1 MSPSAWLG
9 GRAHAV
15 LYTHSFLNHLER
27 LGVRVVNGSRAYVT
41 ETSKALQLSL
51 LERLGL
57 PYPRARGI
65 HHASQAPA
73 AATGLRCPVVGK
85 PNIGGGGGGGRR
97 WRGPERL
104 ADAAA
109 R

>member
-27 LGVRVVNGSRAYVT
+27 LGVRVINGSRAYVT

-57 PYPRARGI
+57 PDPRARGI
-65 HHASQAPA
+65 HHPSQAPA
-73 AATGLRCPVVGK
+73 AAAGVRFPVAGK
-85 PNIGGGGGGGRR
+85 PTIRGSRAGVRR
-97 WRGPERL
+97 CGAP
-104 ADAAA
+104 AQVAATA
-109 R
+109 A